1 MTDERATGLIL
12 RTYPLTET
20 SLIIHW
26 LTREQGRLATVAK
39 GARRP
44 KSPFRGKLDLYFL
57 ADFSFLRSRRSQL
70 HTLREIVLR
79 DTHPALRTDIGCLQQ
94 AAYGSGLIEKF
105 TETDTPLPG
114 CFQIFSDWLRL
125 LSQPRPPRLG
135 PDRKIHRNRHAPA
148 GLFPDF
154 QRLVASPFATP
165 ASPAHRADFRN
176 QTAGRIWARPR
187 SPPNAAECRSEGGAS
202 EMDRNRLGGFGAITP
217 QRGSKVRD

>member
-79 DTHPALRTDIGCLQQ
+79 DTHPALRTDIACLQQ

-114 CFQIFSDWLRL
+114 CFQLFSDWLRL
-125 LSQPRPPRLG
+125 LSQPRPPKHTALIFETKLLVEFGLAPDPRQTPLSAGAKAVLQKWIEADWAALERLCLSEDQQFEIEAFLG
-135 PDRKIHRNRHAPA
+135 RFLAQQLGQLLPTRAHALHP
-148 GLFPDF
+148 L
-154 QRLVASPFATP
+154 R
-165 ASPAHRADFRN
+165 
-176 QTAGRIWARPR
+176 
-187 SPPNAAECRSEGGAS
+187 
-202 EMDRNRLGGFGAITP
+202 
-217 QRGSKVRD
+217 